1 MKRKNLSAKK
11 KIHNFYLNK
20 LNNPLIKKIYLKF
33 KKNLESLNENKL
45 CISVS
50 GGPDSMA
57 LAFLSKCYSIQKKI
71 NCYYYIVDHKLRAE
85 STIEAK
91 LVKRQLKKF
100 DINCNILTWK
110 HKKGISTNIQ
120 SNARDNRYGLIFKE
134 CSKKKINYVLTAHQ
148 KDDLFENFFIRLIRG
163 SGLKGLSSFNKAK
176 TKIFKE
182 NNIYILRPLL
192 NTYKKD
198 LIYITNGTFNYFVKD
213 PSNDNNNFLRIKIR
227 KLIKK
232 LNKEGLDHKKLKL
245 TFNNLHQSNLA
256 IEFYVKKNIERNS
269 KFFNNNKCIIINK
282 SFFKQPEEIVFRSF
296 SEVIHIFGRKNK
308 YARGSK
314 ILNLI
319 NNINS
324 SDKFKKMTLSGCIFQ
339 KINESIIISKET

>member
-33 KKNLESLNENKL
+33 KKNLECLNENKL
-45 CISVS
+45 CISIS

-91 LVKRQLKKF
+91 LVKRQLKRF
-100 DINCNILTWK
+100 DIYCNILTWK
-110 HKKGISTNIQ
+110 HKKNISNIQ
-120 SNARDNRYGLIFKE
+120 SKARDNRYRLIFKE

-163 SGLKGLSSFNKAK
+163 SGLKGLSSFNKTK
-176 TKIFKE
+176 TKIVKE

-198 LIYITNGTFNYFVKD
+198 LIYITNSTFNYFAKD
-213 PSNDNNNFLRIKIR
+213 PSNDNYNFLRIKIR

-245 TFNNLHQSNLA
+245 SFDNLHQSNLA

-269 KFFNNNKCIIINK
+269 KFFNNNKCIIINQ
-282 SFFKQPEEIVFRSF
+282 SFFKQPKEIVFRSF
-296 SEVIHIFGRKNK
+296 SEVVHIFGRKNK
-308 YARGSK
+308 HTRGSK

-339 KINESIIISKET
+339 KINKSIIISKEN